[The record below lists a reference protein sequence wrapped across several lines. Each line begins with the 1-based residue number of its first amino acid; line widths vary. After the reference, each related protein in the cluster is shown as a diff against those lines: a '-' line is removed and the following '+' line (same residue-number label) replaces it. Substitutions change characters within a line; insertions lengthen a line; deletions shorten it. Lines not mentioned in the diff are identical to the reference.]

1 MVGMRVGSCL
11 TVHSNAALIP
21 LWTTLYSGCFRI
33 RVGSETARK
42 AHVVTSLSWSRD
54 FVITAAP
61 TFNLQEDVVLLDAQV
76 VGGDACVLPAVD
88 RLGHVDLQRAVF
100 VNHVRVTVLN
110 AGLNVFE
117 PSWAS
122 EKRFSRCSEETL
134 IAFSPRLRP
143 KLVFT
148 T

>member
-11 TVHSNAALIP
+11 TVHSKAALIP

-33 RVGSETARK
+33 RVGSETTRK
-42 AHVVTSLSWSRD
+42 AHVVTSGSWSRD
-54 FVITAAP
+54 FAITAAP

-76 VGGDACVLPAVD
+76 VGGDAGVLPAVD

-100 VNHVRVTVLN
+100 MNHIRVTVLN

-117 PSWAS
+117 PLWAS
-122 EKRFSRCSEETL
+122 EERFSRRSEETR
-134 IAFSPRLRP
+134 IVFSPRSGP
-143 KLVFT
+143 KLAFT
-148 T
+148 R